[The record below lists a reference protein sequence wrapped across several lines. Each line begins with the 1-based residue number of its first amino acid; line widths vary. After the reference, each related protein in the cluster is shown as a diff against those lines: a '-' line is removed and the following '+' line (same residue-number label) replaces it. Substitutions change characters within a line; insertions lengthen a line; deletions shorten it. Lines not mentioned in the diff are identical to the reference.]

1 MLKKILPL
9 TKKLIS
15 IKSTPDNKKALE
27 GILNLALSNLRGYKT
42 EIFERNG
49 FKSAL
54 VYNTPK
60 RPEKFRIILNGH
72 LDIIPGKENQYL
84 PRIKGNRLYGV
95 GSMDMKANV
104 ACLMTVFKDVADKVN
119 YPLGLQL
126 VTDEEIGGFHGTKYQ
141 IEKGVRAE
149 FVVVGESTD
158 LNIKNRAK
166 GILWAKISAKGKTA
180 HGAYPWRGENA
191 IWKMNEFLNC
201 LKRQY
206 PVLKKEKWVTTVN
219 VASIGT
225 GNKALNKIPDN
236 CEVWLDLRY
245 VPEDAKTIMGDL
257 RRLLS
262 GELKMEVVAQE
273 PAMLTDENNPHLQL
287 LKRET
292 ERAVGK
298 KVRIL
303 SANGSSDARHFTSV
317 NCPGVEFGP
326 VGGGISSDEEW
337 VDVPGLETYC
347 RVLEKFLLEGI
358 S

>member
-1 MLKKILPL
+1 M
-9 TKKLIS
+9 
-15 IKSTPDNKKALE
+15 
-27 GILNLALSNLRGYKT
+27 
-42 EIFERNG
+42 
-49 FKSAL
+49 
-54 VYNTPK
+54 
-60 RPEKFRIILNGH
+60 
-72 LDIIPGKENQYL
+72 
-84 PRIKGNRLYGV
+84 
-95 GSMDMKANV
+95 
-104 ACLMTVFKDVADKVN
+104 
-119 YPLGLQL
+119 
-126 VTDEEIGGFHGTKYQ
+126 
-141 IEKGVRAE
+141 RAE